1 MRYDS
6 RSNELISLHRG
17 DWPIVAPWSA
27 LLFSEGTALHLW
39 QIRHIPNR
47 PQTLLKLTIL
57 GAAFIFVAVTL
68 VVPARFVAGQS
79 EDAVKDRTERSDKGA
94 EAAEFL
100 DRVRQELQTHQS
112 VKADLSQTVSI
123 GEQQFKVT
131 GQYLSSGNSSSG
143 LKLKLNYLVVPDQ
156 GAEGEML
163 EVCDGKELW
172 TVLTLPGSK
181 RVTHRNVLQIQKA
194 ALAANQ
200 KGVPESTLNVEL
212 GLGGL
217 TALLASLERTMVF
230 DAMKQEEVDGHQRT
244 IVQGRWKKEYSQRF
258 PKGKDDSLPA
268 FVPDLVRLYVD
279 SQTLFPE
286 RLLYLKK
293 QPEKK
298 ALRPLVNLELRN
310 VELDGPV
317 DEREFKFDIPEGVV
331 PEDVTKMYVD
341 RITGS
346 TETPP
351 ATK

>member
-1 MRYDS
+1 M
-6 RSNELISLHRG
+6 
-17 DWPIVAPWSA
+17 
-27 LLFSEGTALHLW
+27 HLW

-47 PQTLLKLTIL
+47 PQTLLRLTIL
-57 GAAFIFVAVTL
+57 EAAFILVATTL
-68 VVPARFVAGQS
+68 FATTSFVAGQTD
-79 EDAVKDRTERSDKGA
+79 EGVKNRA
-94 EAAEFL
+94 EAGVKGSEAADFL

-112 VKADLSQTVSI
+112 VKADLSQNVSI
-123 GEQQFKVT
+123 GDQHFKVT
-131 GQYLSSGNSSSG
+131 GQYLSSGNSTTG
-143 LKLKLNYLVVPDQ
+143 MKLKVNYLVVPDQ
-156 GAEGEML
+156 GTEGEML

-172 TVLTLPGSK
+172 TVLTLPGSPK

-194 ALAANQ
+194 AFAANQ
-200 KGVPESTLNVEL
+200 KGIPESTLNVEL
-212 GLGGL
+212 GLGGV

-230 DAMKQEEVDGHQRT
+230 DAMKQEEVDGHQTT
-244 IVQGRWKKEYSQRF
+244 IIQGRWKKEVAQRF
-258 PKGKDDSLPA
+258 PKGKDDSLPP

-298 ALRPLVNLELRN
+298 ALRPLVSLEFRN

-317 DEREFKFDIPEGVV
+317 DEKEFKFEIPPDVV

-346 TETPP
+346 TETPA

>member
-1 MRYDS
+1 M
-6 RSNELISLHRG
+6 
-17 DWPIVAPWSA
+17 
-27 LLFSEGTALHLW
+27 HLW

-47 PQTLLKLTIL
+47 PQTLLRLTIL
-57 GAAFIFVAVTL
+57 GTAFIFVAVTL
-68 VVPARFVAGQS
+68 FMPVGFVSGQ
-79 EDAVKDRTERSDKGA
+79 EENGVKDRTEGNDQGS

-100 DRVRQELQTHQS
+100 DRVRQELQAHQS
-112 VKADLSQTVSI
+112 IKADLSQSVSI
-123 GEQQFKVT
+123 GDQQFKVT
-131 GQYLSSGNSSSG
+131 GKYLSSGNSATG
-143 LKLKLNYLVVPDQ
+143 MKLKLNYLVVPDQ

-200 KGVPESTLNVEL
+200 KGVPETTLNVEL

-244 IVQGRWKKEYSQRF
+244 IVQGRWKKEFAQRF
-258 PKGKDDSLPA
+258 PKGKDESLPA

-298 ALRPLVNLELRN
+298 SLRPLVNLEFSN
-310 VELDGPV
+310 VELDGSV
-317 DEREFKFDIPEGVV
+317 DEKEFKFDIPEGVV

-346 TETPP
+346 TDAPP

>member
-1 MRYDS
+1 M
-6 RSNELISLHRG
+6 
-17 DWPIVAPWSA
+17 
-27 LLFSEGTALHLW
+27 HLW

-47 PQTLLKLTIL
+47 PQTLLRLTIL
-57 GAAFIFVAVTL
+57 EAAFILVATTLFATTSFVD
-68 VVPARFVAGQS
+68 GQTD
-79 EDAVKDRTERSDKGA
+79 EGVKNRA
-94 EAAEFL
+94 EAGVKGSEAADFL

-112 VKADLSQTVSI
+112 VKADLSQNVSI
-123 GEQQFKVT
+123 GDQHFKVT
-131 GQYLSSGNSSSG
+131 GQYLSSGNSTTG
-143 LKLKLNYLVVPDQ
+143 MKLKVNYLVVPDQ
-156 GAEGEML
+156 GTEGEML

-172 TVLTLPGSK
+172 TVLTLPGSPK

-194 ALAANQ
+194 AFAANQ
-200 KGVPESTLNVEL
+200 KGIPESTLNVEL
-212 GLGGL
+212 GLGGV

-230 DAMKQEEVDGHQRT
+230 DAMKQEEVDGHQTT
-244 IVQGRWKKEYSQRF
+244 IIQGRWKKEVAQRF
-258 PKGKDDSLPA
+258 PKGKDDSLPP

-298 ALRPLVNLELRN
+298 ALRPLVSLEFRN

-317 DEREFKFDIPEGVV
+317 DEKEFKFEIPPDVV

-346 TETPP
+346 TETPA

>member
-1 MRYDS
+1 M
-6 RSNELISLHRG
+6 
-17 DWPIVAPWSA
+17 
-27 LLFSEGTALHLW
+27 HLW

-47 PQTLLKLTIL
+47 PQTLLRLTIL
-57 GAAFIFVAVTL
+57 GAAFILVFVTL
-68 VVPARFVAGQS
+68 FAPIHFVAGQAQ
-79 EDAVKDRTERSDKGA
+79 DGVKDRADGNDKGS

-100 DRVRQELQTHQS
+100 DRVRQELLAHQS
-112 VKADLSQTVSI
+112 VKADLSQSVSI
-123 GEQQFKVT
+123 GDQQFKVT
-131 GQYLSSGNSSSG
+131 GQYLSSGNSSTG
-143 LKLKLNYLVVPDQ
+143 MKLKLNYLVVPEQ
-156 GAEGEML
+156 GAEGAML

-200 KGVPESTLNVEL
+200 KGGPEATLTVEL

-230 DAMKQEEVDGHQRT
+230 DAMKQEEVEGHRRT
-244 IVQGRWKKEYSQRF
+244 IIQGRWKKEFAQRF

-279 SQTLFPE
+279 AQTLFPE

-293 QPEKK
+293 QQEKK
-298 ALRPLVNLELRN
+298 TLRPLVNLEFQN

-317 DEREFKFDIPEGVV
+317 DEKEFKFDIPEGVV

-346 TETPP
+346 AEAPP

>member
-1 MRYDS
+1 M
-6 RSNELISLHRG
+6 
-17 DWPIVAPWSA
+17 
-27 LLFSEGTALHLW
+27 HLW

-47 PQTLLKLTIL
+47 PQTLLRLTIL

-68 VVPARFVAGQS
+68 FAPVGFVSGQAG
-79 EDAVKDRTERSDKGA
+79 DGVKDRAESNDQGS

-100 DRVRQELQTHQS
+100 IRVRQELQTHQS
-112 VKADLSQTVSI
+112 VKADLSQNVSI
-123 GEQQFKVT
+123 GDQHFKVT
-131 GQYLSSGNSSSG
+131 GQYLSSGNSTTG
-143 LKLKLNYLVVPDQ
+143 TKLKLNYLVVPDQ

-163 EVCDGKELW
+163 EICDGKELW
-172 TVLTLPGSK
+172 TVLTLPGSPK

-194 ALAANQ
+194 AFAANQ

-244 IVQGRWKKEYSQRF
+244 ILQGRWKKEVAQRF
-258 PKGKDDSLPA
+258 PKGKDDSLPP

-279 SQTLFPE
+279 AQTLFPE

-298 ALRPLVNLELRN
+298 AFRPLVNLEFRN

-317 DEREFKFDIPEGVV
+317 DEKEFKFEIPPDVV

-346 TETPP
+346 TEAPP

>member
-1 MRYDS
+1 M
-6 RSNELISLHRG
+6 
-17 DWPIVAPWSA
+17 APWSA

-47 PQTLLKLTIL
+47 PQTLLRLTIL
-57 GAAFIFVAVTL
+57 GAAFVFVAVTL
-68 VVPARFVAGQS
+68 FLPIGFVAGQA
-79 EDAVKDRTERSDKGA
+79 DDGVKDRAEGNDKRV

-112 VKADLSQTVSI
+112 VKADLSQNVSI
-123 GEQQFKVT
+123 GDQQFKVT
-131 GQYLSSGNSSSG
+131 GQYLSFGNSTTG
-143 LKLKLNYLVVPDQ
+143 MKLKLNYLVVPDQ

-172 TVLTLPGSK
+172 TVLTLPGSPK

-200 KGVPESTLNVEL
+200 KGIPESALNVEL

-217 TALLASLERTMVF
+217 TALLASLERTMEF

-244 IVQGRWKKEYSQRF
+244 IIQGRWKKEVVQRF
-258 PKGKDDSLPA
+258 PKGKDDSLPV

-298 ALRPLVNLELRN
+298 ALRPLLNLEFRN
-310 VELDGPV
+310 VELDAPV
-317 DEREFKFDIPEGVV
+317 NEKEFEFLIPPDVV

-341 RITGS
+341 RITGAA
-346 TETPP
+346 EAPP
-351 ATK
+351 ASK